1 MQHMM
6 AGEGPQPL
14 PVLAGCWDMRLG
26 FHPSLKQQLPM
37 LADLPVLEA
46 VDAQQLAELEL
57 PFALATTGHHLMKD
71 AGLLAAAMPQG
82 GMTEAADVYPLAP
95 VFVRDLC
102 GRPVHTGLV
111 PLPAAPSVPLF
122 PTGCRH
128 VPHDHPAYAH
138 LESLIWQ
145 TLRRIECAPSRED
158 ALGLAGQPDVRLRAA
173 VARPQEYA
181 FKLRPDTFYADGW
194 RLPVVPRVFAVPVAP
209 VQAQAA
215 AEELLNRWQQRP
227 EGQDYEAFY
236 DANNGEIWFEEL
248 FDRGCTVI
256 PTLEAY
262 NGRYHIGSD
271 YVATA
276 VDPGHAITGLHDI
289 VGREASEYAAGTI
302 LEVKAPG
309 WVTATTVHPA
319 QVVVSNGSGFVAP
332 EAPLPQLPDLALP
345 HARVGGKVGD
355 VWLPTHPEHFA
366 EPALYDWN
374 EMGHFVQVSGPLWDP
389 LHYVYTSTAPL
400 LRALRKPHPVV
411 EGAYVLPES
420 LKLRFHP
427 LTPLTW
433 YDAYNERT
441 AQQRMQDP
449 AHPLYGSAID
459 MVPLMREV
467 APAGYHRLPWVLE
480 YELDPAH
487 MPALHPRHR
496 ASVYP
501 PDVAARRMPI
511 AVVAE
516 PDAYRSHDAVVTE
529 AMREVLA
536 QAYAAPYSEAVCDIN
551 ATLLPLELQRQQ
563 GEGARAV
570 PVWLP
575 EISASHLAV
584 NIKRIFAARHYR
596 QSVQEQAIRWQQ
608 PGFPA
613 AFYQFREAA
622 LAWRRLRYR
631 LFGKYAAV
639 WQQAAAEGLDL
650 AAADILVPESDPQ
663 RHTQVQKARIQGLG
677 VVASLPL
684 QRADGLPSAAAQG
697 KLTQAE
703 RPKPVKASGK
713 PITTAWNNR
722 KWRPTNL
729 LITSPAR
736 VRVASRKAARRRRP
750 MPSRSSAHY
759 PLKCRVPSLLRA

>member
-1 MQHMM
+1 MQHVM
-6 AGEGPQPL
+6 AGEGPQIL
-14 PVLAGCWDMRLG
+14 PVLAGCWDLRLG
-26 FHPSLKQQLPM
+26 YHPSLKQQLPM
-37 LADLPVLEA
+37 LADLPVLES
-46 VDAQQLAELEL
+46 VEAQQLAELEL
-57 PFALATTGHHLMKD
+57 PVALATTGHHLMKD
-71 AGLLAAAMPQG
+71 AALLAAAMPQG
-82 GMTEAADVYPLAP
+82 GMVEAADVYPLAP

-102 GRPVHTGLV
+102 GRPIHTGLV

-128 VPHDHPAYAH
+128 VPKDHPAYAH

-145 TLRRIECAPSRED
+145 TLRRIECAPVRPD
-158 ALGLAGQPDVRLRAA
+158 AAGLAGQPELSLRAA
-173 VARPQEYA
+173 IAQPQAYA

-194 RLPVVPRVFAVPVAP
+194 RLPVVPRVFAVPVQP

-215 AEELLNRWQQRP
+215 ADELLARWQQRP

-248 FDRGCTVI
+248 FERGCTVI

-262 NGRYHIGSD
+262 NGRYHIGAD

-276 VDPGHAITGLHDI
+276 VDPGRALPGLHEV
-289 VGREASEYAAGTI
+289 VGREPSEYAAGTI

-309 WVTATTVHPA
+309 WVTATTVHKA
-319 QVVVSNGSGFVAP
+319 QVVVSDGSAFVAAD
-332 EAPLPQLPDLALP
+332 APLPQLPDLALP

-374 EMGHFVQVSGPLWDP
+374 EMGHFVQISGPLWDP

-411 EGAYVLPES
+411 AGAYVLPES
-420 LKLRFHP
+420 VKLRFHP
-427 LTPLTW
+427 LAQLTW

-467 APAGYHRLPWVLE
+467 APAGYHRLPWGLE

-487 MPALHPRHR
+487 LPALHPRHR
-496 ASVYP
+496 AVVYP
-501 PDVAARRMPI
+501 EVLAGRRMGI
-511 AVVAE
+511 ATLS
-516 PDAYRSHDAVVTE
+516 DADSYRTHDTVVTE
-529 AMREVLA
+529 AMRDVLA
-536 QAYAAPYSEAVCDIN
+536 HACTAPFEEAVCDIH
-551 ATLLPLELQRQQ
+551 ATLLPAELLAQP
-563 GEGARAV
+563 EPHMRAV

-584 NIKRIFAARHYR
+584 NIKRIFAARRYR
-596 QSVQEQAIRWQQ
+596 QAVQEQSVRWGQS
-608 PGFPA
+608 GFPA
-613 AFYQFREAA
+613 AFYQFRESA

-631 LFGKYAAV
+631 LFGKYASV

-650 AAADILVPESDPQ
+650 TAAELLVPESDPV
-663 RHTQVQKARIQGLG
+663 RHAQVQHARASGLG
-677 VVASLPL
+677 VVAEVPL
-684 QRADGLPSAAAQG
+684 QRADGLPSSAAQG

-703 RPKPVKASGK
+703 RPKPPRALDKASHKVRQGRAQ
-713 PITTAWNNR
+713 TDNNG
-722 KWRPTNL
+722 
-729 LITSPAR
+729 
-736 VRVASRKAARRRRP
+736 
-750 MPSRSSAHY
+750 ME
-759 PLKCRVPSLLRA
+759 